1 MLSKTD
7 SDKIKALGLDVEKL
21 TAAIKAPGEVAIEVP
36 EGKFYSEETMKT
48 RDEVIKNEAGIE
60 AKKEG
65 FKEGKDKGLEI
76 QGQILLKKFGIDT
89 TNIKAIDPDKV
100 AEAIHGATSKG
111 DAGLQEQVKL
121 LMQERDQI
129 RENFESKEKELAL
142 KTFDTNL
149 IANMPVKRNTKL
161 FNDTEFLL
169 TLKSNLEFENKDGV
183 VFVKEKGGDYLRD
196 EDTKAQLPFNKA
208 LETYFNKRGWVL
220 GDQQEQD
227 NGGRGGKDGLPNG
240 TAGIRTASEFEA
252 AWTKSNP
259 DKTVGQPEYVQA
271 LLEAHKTAGAG
282 NFDLNK

>member
-65 FKEGKDKGLEI
+65 FKEGTDKGLEI